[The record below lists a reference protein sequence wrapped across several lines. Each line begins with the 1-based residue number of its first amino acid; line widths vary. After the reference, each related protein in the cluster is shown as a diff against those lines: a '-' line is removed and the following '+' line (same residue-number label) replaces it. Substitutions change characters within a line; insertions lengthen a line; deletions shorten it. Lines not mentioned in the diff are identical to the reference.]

1 MTYSRAEDDENVL
14 HGDSSTH
21 KGTIQFEVRKD
32 NENYAIAQLTLYA
45 GETAKITLP
54 AGVAVTVTETG
65 YDGYAPSWGEA
76 ESDRTPSKTI
86 TLSKDADDALTCTNT
101 TGAVLPST
109 GGTGVGLY
117 LAFGSLLTLGAG
129 LLLIQR
135 RRKEGS
141 DAV

>member
-1 MTYSRAEDDENVL
+1 M
-14 HGDSSTH
+14 
-21 KGTIQFEVRKD
+21 
-32 NENYAIAQLTLYA
+32 
-45 GETAKITLP
+45 
-54 AGVAVTVTETG
+54 TVTETG